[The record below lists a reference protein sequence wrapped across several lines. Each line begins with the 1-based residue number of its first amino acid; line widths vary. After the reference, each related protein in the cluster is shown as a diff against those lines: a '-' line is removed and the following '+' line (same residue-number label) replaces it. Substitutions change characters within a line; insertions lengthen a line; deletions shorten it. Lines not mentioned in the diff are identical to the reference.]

1 MNNYLIFLL
10 VIFSTIIFMT
20 FNYINQHIIDI
31 YKKIN
36 NKADL
41 YIESF
46 ISTKN

>member
-10 VIFSTIIFMT
+10 IFFSIIILIT
-20 FNYINQHIIDI
+20 FYYINQHIINI
-31 YKKIN
+31 YNKIN
-36 NKADL
+36 DKTDI

>member
-1 MNNYLIFLL
+1 MDKYMILLLI
-10 VIFSTIIFMT
+10 IFSIIIIIT
-20 FNYINQHIIDI
+20 FNYINQHIINI

-46 ISTKN
+46 ISEES